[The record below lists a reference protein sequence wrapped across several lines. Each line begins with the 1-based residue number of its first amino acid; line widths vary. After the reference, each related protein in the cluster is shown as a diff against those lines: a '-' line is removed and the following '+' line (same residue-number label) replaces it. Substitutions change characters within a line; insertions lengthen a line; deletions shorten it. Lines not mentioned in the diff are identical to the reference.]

1 MSLRVPMQLR
11 VSEIFYSIQG
21 EGVRAGHPSVFIRI
35 FGCNFRC
42 PGFGMPKGQL
52 STEPD
57 EIANEVLNNPD
68 KYPTYESLPLA
79 RTGCDSY
86 PSWHP
91 KLKDYSPELTLEQI
105 IEKIESVIPEGVR
118 KSQVDIVFTGGE
130 PLLKCNQI
138 SINELLVFNEEYFKE
153 FNSFTFETN
162 GSQPILSGTME
173 VIDKLLARPLII
185 SMSPKLSCS
194 GVPRAKAIK
203 PNILTEMFEYVVS
216 GFVSNAYLK
225 FVVSPED
232 IEGQLDEINDI
243 VSKIKY
249 LINEYVDFEIPVYLM
264 PEGGTE
270 ERYNTNLKKISE
282 IAMNK
287 GYVFCPRLHV
297 TLFGNSWAT

>member
-1 MSLRVPMQLR
+1 MSLRI
-11 VSEIFYSIQG
+11 SEVFYSIQG
-21 EGVRAGHPSVFIRI
+21 EGSRAGHPSVFIRV

-42 PGFGMPKGQL
+42 PGFGMPKGEV
-52 STEPD
+52 SNEPD
-57 EIANEVLNNPD
+57 EIADEVLANPS

-79 RTGCDSY
+79 KTGCDSY

-91 KLKDYSPELTLEQI
+91 KLKNYSPELTFEQI
-105 IEKIESVIPEGVR
+105 IEKIESVIPKDVR

-130 PLLKCNQI
+130 PLLRCNQI
-138 SINELLVFNEEYFKE
+138 AINELLALNKEYFKE
-153 FNSFTFETN
+153 FSSFTFETN
-162 GSQPILSGTME
+162 GSQPLSSD
-173 VIDKLLARPLII
+173 VIDVINKLLVRPLII

-203 PNILTEMFEYVVS
+203 PNILTEMFEFVVNGS
-216 GFVSNAYLK
+216 VSNAYLK

-232 IEGQLDEINDI
+232 IEAQLDEINSI
-243 VSKIKY
+243 VSEIKH
-249 LINEYVDFEIPVYLM
+249 LINKYVDEEIPVYLM

>member
-1 MSLRVPMQLR
+1 MSLRI
-11 VSEIFYSIQG
+11 SEVFYSIQG
-21 EGVRAGHPSVFIRI
+21 EGSRAGHPSVFIRV

-42 PGFGMPKGQL
+42 PGFGMPKGEV
-52 STEPD
+52 SNEPD
-57 EIANEVLNNPD
+57 EIANEVLANPS

-79 RTGCDSY
+79 KTGCDSY

-91 KLKDYSPELTLEQI
+91 KLKNYSPELAFEQI
-105 IEKIESVIPEGVR
+105 IEKIESVIPKDVR

-130 PLLKCNQI
+130 PLLRCNQI
-138 SINELLVFNEEYFKE
+138 AINELLTLNKEYFKE
-153 FNSFTFETN
+153 FSSFTFETN
-162 GSQPILSGTME
+162 GSQPLSND
-173 VIDKLLARPLII
+173 VIDVINKSLVRPLII

-203 PNILTEMFEYVVS
+203 PNILTEMFEFVVNGS
-216 GFVSNAYLK
+216 VSNAYLK

-232 IEGQLDEINDI
+232 IEAQLDEINSI
-243 VSKIKY
+243 VSEIKH
-249 LINEYVDFEIPVYLM
+249 LINKYVDEEIPVYLM

>member
-1 MSLRVPMQLR
+1 MSLRI
-11 VSEIFYSIQG
+11 SEVFYSVQG
-21 EGVRAGHPSVFIRI
+21 EGSRAGHPSVFIRV

-42 PGFGMPKGQL
+42 PGFGMPKGEV
-52 STEPD
+52 SNEPD
-57 EIANEVLNNPD
+57 EIANEVLANPS

-79 RTGCDSY
+79 KTGCDSY

-91 KLKDYSPELTLEQI
+91 KLKNYSPELTFEQI
-105 IEKIESVIPEGVR
+105 IEKIESVIPKDVR

-130 PLLKCNQI
+130 PLLRCNQI
-138 SINELLVFNEEYFKE
+138 AINELLTLNKEYFKE
-153 FNSFTFETN
+153 FSSFTFETN
-162 GSQPILSGTME
+162 GSQPLLSD
-173 VIDKLLARPLII
+173 VIDVINKLLVRPLII

-203 PNILTEMFEYVVS
+203 PNILTEMFEFVVKGS
-216 GFVSNAYLK
+216 VSNAYLK

-232 IEGQLDEINDI
+232 IEAQLDEINGI
-243 VSKIKY
+243 VSEIKH
-249 LINEYVDFEIPVYLM
+249 LINKYIDEEIPVYLM

-270 ERYNTNLKKISE
+270 ERYNTNLKKVSE

>member
-1 MSLRVPMQLR
+1 MSLRI
-11 VSEIFYSIQG
+11 SEVFYSIQG
-21 EGVRAGHPSVFIRI
+21 EGSRTGHPSVFIRV

-42 PGFGMPKGQL
+42 PGFGMPKGEV
-52 STEPD
+52 SNEPD
-57 EIANEVLNNPD
+57 EIANEVLANPS

-79 RTGCDSY
+79 KTGCDSY

-91 KLKDYSPELTLEQI
+91 KLKSYSPKLTFEQI
-105 IEKIESVIPEGVR
+105 IEKIESVIPKDVR

-130 PLLKCNQI
+130 PLLRCNQI
-138 SINELLVFNEEYFKE
+138 AINELLTLNKEYFKE
-153 FNSFTFETN
+153 FSSFTFETN
-162 GSQPILSGTME
+162 GSQPLSSD
-173 VIDKLLARPLII
+173 VIDVINKSLVRPLII

-203 PNILTEMFEYVVS
+203 PNILTEMFEFVVNGS
-216 GFVSNAYLK
+216 VSNAYLK

-232 IEGQLDEINDI
+232 IEAQLDEINSI
-243 VSKIKY
+243 VSEIKH
-249 LINEYVDFEIPVYLM
+249 LINKYVDEEIPVYLM